1 MTIKHTV
8 ISGGGPTGIS
18 TVGTLQHLEES
29 GFWKHDDLE
38 SIYSTSIGSVIAVLL
53 AMRFDWTTI
62 NDYIIKRPWKD
73 VYKISVND
81 IFDAYSKKGV
91 FDGQCFDV
99 FFKPFFDAQDI
110 SLDITTLEF
119 YERFKIELHFFALEL
134 NNFELTNI
142 SYKTFP
148 NIRLLTAI
156 HMSCALPLVI
166 TPVIMDGACY
176 VDGGVVCNYPLS
188 QCVEE
193 QNLSEK
199 LEEILGLKNEYENV
213 EKNNHIVTDASTIM
227 EYSIHFISI
236 LMKNASF
243 KNTKYVAL
251 NEVKCVTES
260 MTLDYLT
267 NALESVDV
275 RKELL
280 ETGVKSAQMFLNQEP
295 EPVIKLQ
302 FE

>member
-1 MTIKHTV
+1 MTIKHIV

-193 QNLSEK
+193 QNLSEN

-213 EKNNHIVTDASTIM
+213 EKNNHIVTDTSTIM

-280 ETGVKSAQMFLNQEP
+280 ETGVKSAQMFLEQGT
-295 EPVIKLQ
+295 
-302 FE
+302 

>member
-1 MTIKHTV
+1 MTIKHIV

-38 SIYSTSIGSVIAVLL
+38 SIYATSIGSVIAVLL

-148 NIRLLTAI
+148 NIRILTAI

-193 QNLSEK
+193 QYLSEK

-243 KNTKYVAL
+243 KNAEYVAP

-280 ETGVKSAQMFLNQEP
+280 ETGVKSAQMFLEQGT
-295 EPVIKLQ
+295 
-302 FE
+302 